1 MSTEVKLQFQPSRKE
16 GRSAAITEYRLCGAD
31 MAATKVSTFVVIELS
46 RRSVAA
52 GILRNI
58 LRTLAAQ

>member
-16 GRSAAITEYRLCGAD
+16 GRSAAITESD
-31 MAATKVSTFVVIELS
+31 MAATKVPTFVVMELS

-52 GILRNI
+52 GILQNI
-58 LRTLAAQ
+58 LRTLVAQ